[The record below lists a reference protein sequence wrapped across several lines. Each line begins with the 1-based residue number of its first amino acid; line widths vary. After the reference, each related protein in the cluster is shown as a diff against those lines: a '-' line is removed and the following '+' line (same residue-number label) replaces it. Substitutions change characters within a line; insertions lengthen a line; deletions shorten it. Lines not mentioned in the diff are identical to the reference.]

1 MRQTQECQTAS
12 ELALWRYNPSKQGVT
27 CDLQATPKHCS
38 STISMQLLTKK
49 KERKHL
55 VWAHHRKHSGYKKEA
70 RQTLRCIDQKA
81 EHTCS
86 RWNLAELGKN
96 IIFLQS
102 CPSVINK
109 QKPSTQHLCSLF
121 LMSAYKYCKNSS
133 DLAHLPRQCAV
144 FLKGQCILYSSED
157 GFVAV
162 KKSIWFLKLHKHCFI
177 K

>member
-1 MRQTQECQTAS
+1 MLTQECQTAS

-27 CDLQATPKHCS
+27 CDLQATPKYCS

-70 RQTLRCIDQKA
+70 RQTLRSINQKA

-86 RWNLAELGKN
+86 RWNLAEHGKN
-96 IIFLQS
+96 IFFLQP

-121 LMSAYKYCKNSS
+121 LTSAYKYCKAVLILHIFQGNVLSS
-133 DLAHLPRQCAV
+133 WKANVFCMALKMDLWLSKNP
-144 FLKGQCILYSSED
+144 S
-157 GFVAV
+157 
-162 KKSIWFLKLHKHCFI
+162 CF
-177 K
+177 